1 MSSFISAAKMR
12 ILFVEDEEGVAHFIK
27 KGLEEERYTVDH
39 VANGEEGLELI
50 RLYEYDLA
58 VLDVMLPGISG
69 MEVCSQIRKKGLS
82 MPILLLTA
90 RDSVRDKVLG
100 LDSGADDYLTKP
112 FSFDE
117 LLARVRALMRR
128 KHDSLVELRYQE
140 LRIDTLS
147 HRVFV
152 KDQEVLL
159 SPKEYNIL
167 LFLLRNKGRVVSRTR
182 ILENVWGY
190 DFNPNTNVVDV
201 HIKSLREKIG
211 EFIPSSFIRS
221 VRGVGY
227 VLDKS

>member
-1 MSSFISAAKMR
+1 MR
-12 ILFVEDEEGVAHFIK
+12 ILFVEDEEGVAHFIR

-39 VANGEEGLELI
+39 VTNGEEGLELI
-50 RLYEYDLA
+50 QLHEYDLA

-82 MPILLLTA
+82 IPILLLTA

-128 KHDSLVELRYQE
+128 KHHSLVELRYQD

-147 HRVFV
+147 HRVYV
-152 KDQEVLL
+152 RDQEVLL

-167 LFLLRNKGRVVSRTR
+167 LFLLRNRGRVVSRTR

-227 VLDKS
+227 VIDKA